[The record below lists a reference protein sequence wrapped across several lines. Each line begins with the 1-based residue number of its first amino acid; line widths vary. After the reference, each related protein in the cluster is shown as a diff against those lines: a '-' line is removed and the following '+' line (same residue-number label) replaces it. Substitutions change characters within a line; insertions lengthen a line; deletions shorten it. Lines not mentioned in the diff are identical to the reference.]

1 MDFNFINVDSI
12 RRAEQRNDNIMSRQ
26 DTWLNKLIDCVAYG
40 VVMVPCVIVIAW
52 FVIHG
57 FGRYSV

>member
-1 MDFNFINVDSI
+1 MDFKYLDCNRLHRPDE
-12 RRAEQRNDNIMSRQ
+12 RDDNIMSRH
-26 DTWLNKLIDCVAYG
+26 DTWLDKLIDCVAYA
-40 VVMVPCVIVIAW
+40 VVMVPCVIVIVW

>member
-1 MDFNFINVDSI
+1 MDFKYIDSDAL
-12 RRAEQRNDNIMSRQ
+12 RRLNERNDNIMSRQ
-26 DTWLNKLIDCVAYG
+26 DTWLDKLIDCVAYG